1 MTTYLV
7 TGGAGFIGSHLVQA
21 LLEQGA
27 RVRVLDN
34 LTSGRLDNLAAVD
47 GQYELMT
54 ADVQDVSA
62 CREAVDGVEV
72 VFHLAALASVPASLA
87 APDTTHQAC
96 LTGSLRMLDA
106 SRQQGVRR
114 FILASSSSIYG
125 NRNDQLQSE
134 SDLPAPES
142 PYAAAK
148 LGAEHYCQAFYHSY
162 GLETVSL
169 RYFNVFGPRQ
179 DPASEYA
186 AVIPA
191 FISAMLRGDSPVI
204 YGDGTQTRDFT
215 YVENVVHANLLAA
228 GARDAA
234 GGIFNIANGTST
246 SLLELLDQLRNL
258 LDQSMEPR
266 HDPPRSGDVRHSRAD
281 ISRAVEVLGYQP
293 LTGLA
298 EGLAPTI
305 EYYRSC

>member
-1 MTTYLV
+1 MTIYLV

-21 LLEQGA
+21 LLEQGTE
-27 RVRVLDN
+27 VRILDN
-34 LTSGRLDNLAAVD
+34 LSSGRLDNLSAVD

-54 ADVQDVSA
+54 GDVQDVSA
-62 CREAVDGVEV
+62 CRQAVDGVEV

-87 APDTTHQAC
+87 APDNTHQAC
-96 LTGSLRMLDA
+96 LSGTLHMLDA

-191 FISAMLRGDSPVI
+191 FIMAMLRGDSPVI

-234 GGIFNIANGTST
+234 GGIFNVANGTST

-293 LTGLA
+293 LTSLA
-298 EGLAPTI
+298 EGLSPAI
-305 EYYRSC
+305 EYYRGC

>member
-96 LTGSLRMLDA
+96 LTGSL
-106 SRQQGVRR
+106 
-114 FILASSSSIYG
+114 
-125 NRNDQLQSE
+125 
-134 SDLPAPES
+134 
-142 PYAAAK
+142 
-148 LGAEHYCQAFYHSY
+148 
-162 GLETVSL
+162 
-169 RYFNVFGPRQ
+169 
-179 DPASEYA
+179 
-186 AVIPA
+186 
-191 FISAMLRGDSPVI
+191 
-204 YGDGTQTRDFT
+204 
-215 YVENVVHANLLAA
+215 
-228 GARDAA
+228 
-234 GGIFNIANGTST
+234 
-246 SLLELLDQLRNL
+246 
-258 LDQSMEPR
+258 
-266 HDPPRSGDVRHSRAD
+266 
-281 ISRAVEVLGYQP
+281 
-293 LTGLA
+293 
-298 EGLAPTI
+298 
-305 EYYRSC
+305 